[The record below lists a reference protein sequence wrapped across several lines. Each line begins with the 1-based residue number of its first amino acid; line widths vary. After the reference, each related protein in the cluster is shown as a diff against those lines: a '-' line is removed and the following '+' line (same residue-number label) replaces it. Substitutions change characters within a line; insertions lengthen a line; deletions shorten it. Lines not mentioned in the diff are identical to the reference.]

1 MKRLLLVACL
11 IPVAGCVAPGY
22 DYVRPQ
28 YSGTYG
34 YDGSQDGYGVG
45 GYYSGGYYDGVGG
58 YYPDY
63 YDGCCDPASVSI
75 GFGYGYGYPG
85 YYAWGGYPYGYYGYP
100 GYSYYVYDSHH
111 HHDGNNGH
119 NPPPRA
125 TGNNHNSWND
135 RDHGDDIHDRY
146 HRYGEPTH
154 ATPWNARNEAAIPES
169 PRMAPA
175 ATQPGWAA
183 MPPMPSSGFMPH
195 GAPAAAHPMDFPSA
209 SPHASA
215 PDRGSA
221 PQPGKSKTN
230 RP

>member
-1 MKRLLLVACL
+1 MKRLLLVASL
-11 IPVAGCVAPGY
+11 ITVGGCVAPGY

-28 YSGTYG
+28 YSGAYG
-34 YDGSQDGYGVG
+34 YDGPQDGYDG
-45 GYYSGGYYDGVGG
+45 GYYSGGYYDDGG

-63 YDGCCDPASVSI
+63 YDGCCGPASLNI

-100 GYSYYVYDSHH
+100 GYTYYVYDSHH

-119 NPPPRA
+119 KPPPRA

-146 HRYGEPTH
+146 HRYGEPTY
-154 ATPWNARNEAAIPES
+154 ATPWNAQDEAAIPES

-175 ATQPGWAA
+175 ATQPGRAE
-183 MPPMPSSGFMPH
+183 MPPMPSPGFMPH
-195 GAPAAAHPMDFPSA
+195 GAPAAAHSMDFPSA